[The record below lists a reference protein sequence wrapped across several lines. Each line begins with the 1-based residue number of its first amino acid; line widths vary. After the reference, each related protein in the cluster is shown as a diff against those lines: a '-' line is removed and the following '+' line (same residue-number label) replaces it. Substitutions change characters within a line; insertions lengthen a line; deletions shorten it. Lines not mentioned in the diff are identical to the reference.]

1 MLCQSRGRRGGVGGV
16 TAQLMSDFQMSRVS
30 RQPVL
35 TPMQGLSQVQT
46 TPFEGGSLPGTQLL
60 SAPLGRALA
69 QTQDACNGGRAGC
82 ETITM
87 GVCTGAAG
95 RAARLPH
102 WPDDWYAP
110 GSEQLLLA
118 SFILQL
124 LWLLRQILSAATPCK
139 VGHPSQAEGFGAPQI
154 PLPRTDTAC
163 GLRMKGETPVN
174 STMSIGQARKM
185 VEQLKIEASLCR
197 IKVSKAAADL
207 MTYCDAHA
215 CEDPL
220 ITPVPTSE
228 NPFREKKF
236 FCALL

>member
-1 MLCQSRGRRGGVGGV
+1 MLNQ
-16 TAQLMSDFQMSRVS
+16 Q
-30 RQPVL
+30 
-35 TPMQGLSQVQT
+35 
-46 TPFEGGSLPGTQLL
+46 
-60 SAPLGRALA
+60 
-69 QTQDACNGGRAGC
+69 
-82 ETITM
+82 
-87 GVCTGAAG
+87 
-95 RAARLPH
+95 
-102 WPDDWYAP
+102 
-110 GSEQLLLA
+110 
-118 SFILQL
+118 
-124 LWLLRQILSAATPCK
+124 
-139 VGHPSQAEGFGAPQI
+139 HPSQPAPRGRNRGTPPTPSLSVSASAGAAETRTSP
-154 PLPRTDTAC
+154 PLASDLTLPS
-163 GLRMKGETPVN
+163 GLLCFSCFCCYVRYSQLQLPARMKGETPVN

>member
-1 MLCQSRGRRGGVGGV
+1 MRR
-16 TAQLMSDFQMSRVS
+16 
-30 RQPVL
+30 
-35 TPMQGLSQVQT
+35 
-46 TPFEGGSLPGTQLL
+46 
-60 SAPLGRALA
+60 
-69 QTQDACNGGRAGC
+69 NGGRRPSAEIVQGPL
-82 ETITM
+82 
-87 GVCTGAAG
+87 
-95 RAARLPH
+95 AR
-102 WPDDWYAP
+102 
-110 GSEQLLLA
+110 SE
-118 SFILQL
+118 
-124 LWLLRQILSAATPCK
+124 LSLF
-139 VGHPSQAEGFGAPQI
+139 S
-154 PLPRTDTAC
+154 
-163 GLRMKGETPVN
+163 RMKGETPVN